1 MISVSCYLSLTI
13 QVQTEQNCTG
23 WTRPLLNLTPAISR
37 YYTIKAHLQ
46 QAVEAAENL
55 VAECIGNLSTMAT
68 VAGIGFSAIRFAAM
82 GV

>member
-1 MISVSCYLSLTI
+1 MIGITCYLSLTI

-23 WTRPLLNLTPAISR
+23 WTLPLLNLTPAISR
-37 YYTIKAHLQ
+37 YYTIKARLQ

-55 VAECIGNLSTMAT
+55 VAEVAGNLTTMAT
-68 VAGIGFSAIRFAAM
+68 VAGIGFSAIRFAAT